1 MNDYLLHVLYSTLGL
16 HSFKKKNRKKTKL
29 KIQKRICYKVF
40 LDTMLMIMMKITT
53 NDEKKKIHFSFTLPL
68 IYMKFYGCHNFGY
81 DNL

>member
-1 MNDYLLHVLYSTLGL
+1 MITYCTYCRAHWAYIPLRKDR
-16 HSFKKKNRKKTKL
+16 KKKKL